1 MPFSVTDDFFC
12 HRSRCWIQAVYWSS
26 AQHGGGKAGGKYS
39 IHQSC
44 QRSWQQTTYTHSHTG
59 PYPCRFQLPW
69 RPNQPRSSLPRTLAC
84 VDFSVWYIW
93 NFALSHGKHW
103 QTLWFNTGI
112 NCSHFKYTTLP
123 FHVDSFQL
131 MSLAVLVSLPSLSEV
146 DSRVA
151 RGFPSTLWVGS
162 CPGGFITIHELGN
175 SITECNNTAMWQGC
189 EETALG
195 WMIWIYRT
203 QMRGVSSIA
212 LLSDLLKYP
221 LGCCLSYHCVA
232 VVVATETIPFL
243 PSQSS
248 VSQHS
253 SRNPWIEERSSQKK
267 VVFERIHEQSFK
279 RSMQKPFTWEVLQT
293 TQRYNPTTM

>member
-1 MPFSVTDDFFC
+1 MPFSVTDNFFC

-26 AQHGGGKAGGKYS
+26 AQHEGGKAGSKYS

-69 RPNQPRSSLPRTLAC
+69 RPSQPRSSLPRTLAC
-84 VDFSVWYIW
+84 VDFSVWCIW

-112 NCSHFKYTTLP
+112 SCSHFKYTTLP
-123 FHVDSFQL
+123 FHVGSFQL

-162 CPGGFITIHELGN
+162 RSPGGFITIHELGN

-212 LLSDLLKYP
+212 LLRMLLVVP
-221 LGCCLSYHCVA
+221 FCHPRA
-232 VVVATETIPFL
+232 VCRSTLLATHDHGSKNGVLKKRLCSKEYM
-243 PSQSS
+243 SK
-248 VSQHS
+248 VSKGPC
-253 SRNPWIEERSSQKK
+253 RNPLLERSCKLHKAITRQPCKA
-267 VVFERIHEQSFK
+267 I
-279 RSMQKPFTWEVLQT
+279 
-293 TQRYNPTTM
+293 

>member
-12 HRSRCWIQAVYWSS
+12 HRSRCWIQAVYWNS

-84 VDFSVWYIW
+84 VDFSVWCIW

-123 FHVDSFQL
+123 FHVSSFQL

-146 DSRVA
+146 DSGVA

-162 CPGGFITIHELGN
+162 RSPGGFITIHELGN

-221 LGCCLSYHCVA
+221 LRMLLVVPLCSSGSGNRDYPCFAIPEQRVAALFSQPMTMDRRTEFSKKGCVRKNTWAKFQKVHA
-232 VVVATETIPFL
+232 ETL
-243 PSQSS
+243 YL
-248 VSQHS
+248 
-253 SRNPWIEERSSQKK
+253 RGLANYTK
-267 VVFERIHEQSFK
+267 
-279 RSMQKPFTWEVLQT
+279 L
-293 TQRYNPTTM
+293 